1 VKIDAVLCD
10 LGLSGFPNWEQVI
23 DNLVDIL
30 APNGKIVIMDW
41 YMEKP
46 SLRGEFIKW
55 IGKGEVNRPIWQ
67 YLQNKVEIFEVKTFK
82 RGDVF
87 VAIGQKQP

>member
-1 VKIDAVLCD
+1 
-10 LGLSGFPNWEQVI
+10 
-23 DNLVDIL
+23 
-30 APNGKIVIMDW
+30 MDW

-67 YLQNKVEIFEVKTFK
+67 YLQTKVDFFEVKTFK

-87 VAIGQKQP
+87 VAIGQKHP